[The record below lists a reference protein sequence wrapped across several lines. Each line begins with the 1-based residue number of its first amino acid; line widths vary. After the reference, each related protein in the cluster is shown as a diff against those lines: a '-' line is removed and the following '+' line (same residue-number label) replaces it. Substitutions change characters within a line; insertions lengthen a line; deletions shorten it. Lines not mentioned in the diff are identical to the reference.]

1 MMMLTAIG
9 GYTINAPLGK
19 GAMGEVFLATKPGIE
34 GAVAL
39 KVMAPG
45 LGEDPVLVERFRREA
60 MAAKKVDHPNITRVV
75 DFGEENRRMYM
86 AMELLDG
93 SDLKTLIDRQ
103 QLGDLPGRIRLMAQ
117 AAAGMAAVHALDMV
131 HRDLKPANLHVKKD
145 GVVKIMDFGL
155 VRVEDSQMTA
165 TGMVMGS
172 PSYMCPEQVKGETA
186 DARSD
191 VFSLGAVFYEVLA
204 GKKAF
209 GGKGLTQIMM
219 GVLSAE
225 PTPLAQS
232 APEAPAAVARIVERC
247 LRKQP
252 ERRYQSAG
260 ELSAALDVARDVY
273 AA

>member
-1 MMMLTAIG
+1 MTTLTAIG
-9 GYTINAPLGK
+9 GYTITAPLGK
-19 GAMGEVFLATKPGIE
+19 GAMGEVFLATKPGIQ

-60 MAAKKVDHPNITRVV
+60 MAAQKIDHPNITRVV
-75 DFGEENRRMYM
+75 DFGEENRRLYM

-103 QLGDLPGRIRLMAQ
+103 QLGDVPSRVRLMAQ
-117 AAAGMAAVHALDMV
+117 AASGMAAVHALGMV

-172 PSYMCPEQVKGETA
+172 PSYMCPEQIKGQTA
-186 DARSD
+186 DVRSD

-219 GVLSAE
+219 SVLSGE
-225 PTPLAQS
+225 PTPLTQAV
-232 APEAPAAVARIVERC
+232 PNLPPAVAHIVERC
-247 LRKQP
+247 LRKEP
-252 ERRYQSAG
+252 KARYQSAG
-260 ELSAALDVARDVY
+260 ELGAALDVARDVY
-273 AA
+273 AS